1 MATVESRQNESR
13 QVFLSYAHA
22 DSAVARRIAA
32 KLRGAGLR
40 VQISEWE
47 LQPGDSI
54 ASRIIEAVSSSD
66 LILVLLSPNS
76 INSRWVQTE
85 LNETLSRELQTRAI
99 TVIPALVE
107 DCTMPPPLAN
117 LVYLDLR
124 SDLEGGIDRLIQQ
137 LGIAPDIDFSRLD
150 PQSFESLVADLL
162 RSLGFSIEHQALSS
176 DSGFDFKASFPTRD
190 PFGARHEDVWLVEV
204 KHYKNQRVSVDA
216 VRQMVSYMT
225 MLPGAKKGLVVTSAQ
240 LTSVAQEVLAELT
253 TNLRT
258 ELRVIEGTELK
269 RLLLEHPQL
278 VKRYFG
284 QEAQP

>member
-1 MATVESRQNESR
+1 MATVESRQNRAR

-22 DSAVARRIAA
+22 DSAVARRIAD

-54 ASRIIEAVSSSD
+54 ASRIVEAVSSSD
-66 LILVLLSPNS
+66 LILVLVSPNS
-76 INSRWVQTE
+76 INSRWVQSE

-99 TVIPALVE
+99 TVIPALIE

-124 SDLEGGIDRLIQQ
+124 TDLEGGIGRLIQQ
-137 LGIAPDIDFSRLD
+137 LGMASDIDFSRLN

-162 RSLGFSIEHQALSS
+162 QRLGFSIEHQALSS
-176 DSGFDFKASFPTRD
+176 DSGFDFKASFPTKD
-190 PFGARHEDVWLVEV
+190 PFGAHHEDVWLVEV

-225 MLPGAKKGLVVTSAQ
+225 MLPGAKKGLVVTSGQ

-278 VKRYFG
+278 IKRYFG

>member
-1 MATVESRQNESR
+1 MATVESGQNKSR

-22 DSAVARRIAA
+22 DNAVARRIAD

-40 VQISEWE
+40 VRISEWE

-66 LILVLLSPNS
+66 LILILLSPHS
-76 INSRWVQTE
+76 INSQWVQTE
-85 LNETLSRELQTRAI
+85 LNETLSRELQRRAI

-124 SDLEGGIDRLIQQ
+124 SDLEGGISRLIQQ

-150 PQSFESLVADLL
+150 PRSFESLVADLL
-162 RSLGFSIEHQALSS
+162 QSLGFSIEHQALSS

-216 VRQMVSYMT
+216 VRQYERD
-225 MLPGAKKGLVVTSAQ
+225 VVHQ
-240 LTSVAQEVLAELT
+240 
-253 TNLRT
+253 
-258 ELRVIEGTELK
+258 GT
-269 RLLLEHPQL
+269 R
-278 VKRYFG
+278 
-284 QEAQP
+284 

>member
-1 MATVESRQNESR
+1 MTTVESGQKQSR
-13 QVFLSYAHA
+13 QVFLSYAYA
-22 DSAVARRIAA
+22 DRAVARRIAD

-40 VQISEWE
+40 VRISEWE

-54 ASRIIEAVSSSD
+54 ASRIIEAVSTSD
-66 LILVLLSPNS
+66 IIIVLLSPHS
-76 INSRWVQTE
+76 INSQWIQSE
-85 LNETLSRELQTRAI
+85 LNETLPRELQTRAI
-99 TVIPALVE
+99 TVIPALIE

-124 SDLEGGIDRLIQQ
+124 SDLESGIRSLIQQ
-137 LGIAPDIDFSRLD
+137 LGVAPDIDFSRLD
-150 PQSFESLVADLL
+150 PQSFERLVADLL
-162 RSLGFSIEHQALSS
+162 QSLGFSIEPQALSS
-176 DSGFDFKASFPTRD
+176 DSGFDFKAGFSTRD
-190 PFGARHEDVWLVEV
+190 PFGAHHEDVWLVEV

-216 VRQMVSYMT
+216 VRQMIGYMT
-225 MLPGAKKGLVVTSAQ
+225 MLPGAKKGLVVTSGQ

-253 TNLRT
+253 THLRT

-269 RLLLEHPQL
+269 RLLLEHPEL